1 LKLSGVSAPCTYV
14 VNLKLRLASAWTELR
29 ETTGR
34 YVCFAASMFGKSV
47 RMYTEIPPG
56 LEPTSRII
64 VKVKKIAHHDSKLFL
79 LYKEMAS
86 IKMNHS

>member
-1 LKLSGVSAPCTYV
+1 
-14 VNLKLRLASAWTELR
+14 
-29 ETTGR
+29 
-34 YVCFAASMFGKSV
+34 MFGKSV